1 VIVVSDSSPLVTLSA
16 VGHLDLMRTLFTTVL
31 IPDAVYREVVAHGE
45 GRAGA
50 TEVHDASWIRRES
63 AENISLVHALTLSL
77 DVGEAEAIALALE
90 RDADLVLLDERRGR
104 QQAERMGLTITGTLG
119 ILVEA
124 KRQNLIAEVRPI
136 LDALRAE
143 ADFWIAD
150 ALYQRILDLAG
161 ENF

>member
-1 VIVVSDSSPLVTLSA
+1 
-16 VGHLDLMRTLFTTVL
+16 
-31 IPDAVYREVVAHGE
+31 
-45 GRAGA
+45 
-50 TEVHDASWIRRES
+50 VHDASWIRRES
-63 AENISLVHALTLSL
+63 VQHIPLVHALTLSL

-119 ILVEA
+119 VLVEA
-124 KRQNLIAEVRPI
+124 KRQNLLEQVRPI

-150 ALYQRILDLAG
+150 ALYQRVLDLVG
-161 ENF
+161 ENS

>member
-1 VIVVSDSSPLVTLSA
+1 VIVVSDSSPLVTLAA
-16 VGHLDLMRTLFTTVL
+16 VGRLDLLRALFTTVL
-31 IPDAVYREVVAHGE
+31 IPDAVYREVVTHGE

-50 TEVHDASWIRRES
+50 TEVSDASWIRRAS
-63 AENISLVHALTLSL
+63 VENTPLVRALALSL

-119 ILVEA
+119 VLVEA
-124 KRQNLIAEVRPI
+124 KRQNLIAEIRPI

-150 ALYQRILDLAG
+150 ALYQRTLDLAG
-161 ENF
+161 ENS